1 MKVRELLRLLEEDG
15 WYYVRSKGSHHMY
28 YHRTKPGLVVVPG
41 TRNLELK
48 TGTLKSI
55 LKQAGLDKE

>member
-28 YHRTKPGLVVVPG
+28 YHPTKPGLVVVPG

-48 TGTLKSI
+48 TGTLKNI
-55 LKQAGLDKE
+55 LKQAGLAKE